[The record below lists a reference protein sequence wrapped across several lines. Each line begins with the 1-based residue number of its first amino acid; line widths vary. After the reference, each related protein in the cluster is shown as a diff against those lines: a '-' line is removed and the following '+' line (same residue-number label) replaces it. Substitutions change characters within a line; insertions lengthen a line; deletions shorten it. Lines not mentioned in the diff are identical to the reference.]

1 MKMIIRFILILAVL
15 FPSNTLAKQ
24 YDFATHKDF
33 KRWFASLNHNERG
46 EAELRLLNKFKKDDY
61 YYLQPKTIA
70 VQSKKDYYRCKKM
83 IEKRDGIISLDW
95 ARVAKCNINRT
106 YKFGVIVAIKEFANA
121 DLKVFYGFSGWNYL
135 VDNNALASVSRAPD
149 ATYKR
154 DLKEAI
160 KSANYDLNIDLA
172 SN

>member
-1 MKMIIRFILILAVL
+1 MMIRLVLVLVFL
-15 FPSNTLAKQ
+15 FPVNSFAKQ

-46 EAELRLLNKFKKDDY
+46 EAELRLLNKFKKDNY

-70 VQSKKDYYRCKKM
+70 VQSKKDYIRCKKM

-106 YKFGVIVAIKEFANA
+106 YKFGVIVSIKEFADA

-160 KSANYDLNIDLA
+160 KSAKFVAKNKWA

>member
-1 MKMIIRFILILAVL
+1 MKMMIRLVLVLVFL
-15 FPSNTLAKQ
+15 FPVNSFAKQ
-24 YDFATHKDF
+24 YDFATYKDF
-33 KRWFASLNHNERG
+33 KGWFASLNHNQRG
-46 EAELRLLNKFKKDDY
+46 EAELRLLNKFTKDDY

-95 ARVAKCNINRT
+95 ARVAKCNINRI
-106 YKFGVIVAIKEFANA
+106 YKFGVIVSIKEFANT

-160 KSANYDLNIDLA
+160 KTANRHATTNYA